1 MGNSKK
7 EEIKNS
13 KKPIIG
19 IVGRP
24 NTTLRFEYACMSVLS
39 GYRRAVIKSQGI
51 PIGILPT
58 QNICYE
64 EVSVKDAP
72 ILSEDEKADII
83 SQINLCD
90 GLIFPGGNRIYDYDL
105 FIAKYTL
112 EHDIPVLGTCMGMQ
126 TLARVEFS
134 KDEQKDALK
143 LIQTDIEHRQ
153 SDKDYVHYVDIKK
166 DSKLYSILGEERI
179 KVNSRHKYC
188 VNKLKTAKVSA
199 ISEDGI
205 IEGIE
210 FSDKKFAIGVQWH
223 PEDMVLYDKPM
234 EKLMQAFINACK
246 M

>member
-1 MGNSKK
+1 MENSEKV
-7 EEIKNS
+7 ETKNS

-19 IVGRP
+19 IIGRP

-39 GYRRAVIKSQGI
+39 GYRRAVIKSKGI

-72 ILSEDEKADII
+72 ALTEAEKDDII
-83 SQINLCD
+83 AQINLCD

-105 FIAKYTL
+105 FIAEYAL

-126 TLARVEFS
+126 ILARVEFT
-134 KDEQKDALK
+134 KDEQNDVLK
-143 LIQTDIEHRQ
+143 LIETGIEHRQ
-153 SDKDYVHYVDIKK
+153 SDKKYVHYVDIEK
-166 DSKLYSILGEERI
+166 DSKLYSIIGEEKI

-210 FSDKKFAIGVQWH
+210 FPNKKFAIGVQWH
-223 PEDMVLYDKPM
+223 PEDMVLYDEPM
-234 EKLMQAFINACK
+234 EKLMTAFINACK